1 MGLRFEWDSK
11 KAGSNFKK
19 HGVSFL
25 EAATVFADP
34 LAGTKD
40 DPDHSENEERFIII
54 GHSQKFRT
62 LVVVFTERSDLIRII
77 NARLATKNER
87 KQYEERRK

>member
-1 MGLRFEWDSK
+1 MGLRFEWDAE
-11 KAGSNFKK
+11 KASSNFKK

-34 LAGTKD
+34 LAGIKD
-40 DPDHSENEERFIII
+40 DPDHSENEKRFIIV
-54 GHSQKFRT
+54 GYSQKFRP
-62 LVVVFTERSDLIRII
+62 LVVVFTERNDVIRII
-77 NARLATKNER
+77 NARLTTRNER